1 MGGLH
6 TYNVTVDWTGADER
20 GTASYTAYS
29 RDHEVRA
36 EGKPTIL
43 ATSDLRVRSDVSRYR
58 VEELFVG
65 SISQSQMLWF
75 LRTAAKEGVV
85 VTSYVDHV
93 VGTVRVESGGSGP
106 FVEIVLRPRVTYAEP
121 LSVEAAARLHRAARE
136 HNHIARSV
144 NFPVR
149 VEPVPTAPQ
158 PVPAAT
164 PS

>member
-1 MGGLH
+1 MGALH

-43 ATSDLRVRSDVSRYR
+43 ATSDLKVRADVSRYR

-65 SISQSQMLWF
+65 ALSQSQMLWF
-75 LRTAAKEGVV
+75 LRTAATEGVV

-93 VGTVRVESGGSGP
+93 TGTMRVEGSGAGP
-106 FVEIVLRPRVTYAEP
+106 LVEVVLRPRVTYAEP
-121 LSVEAAARLHRAARE
+121 IGIEGAARLHRTARE
-136 HNHIARSV
+136 HNHLARSV

-149 VEPVPTAPQ
+149 VEPVEAEQ
-158 PVPAAT
+158 I
-164 PS
+164 